1 MQKHKIL
8 INNSFLTGA
17 TSIIDSRLLFI
28 NGYQVNAQS
37 IGGGVVNEAN
47 VRNFLGDSRNDFII
61 NDFFSYLTANTNS
74 VEFRTIF
81 YSDKKLSDVFNE
93 YYNTS
98 ILSGIQTTTA
108 IINQSLSG
116 TSQNNYHS
124 NIFNWDGFSPNVP
137 MSGSVVSIINAT
149 RDSNVYS
156 SLDSVSSENSYYISV
171 FLPKNHQQTSRQRY
185 DDLFPE
191 ILNKEILS
199 SYTNSNLFLAVT
211 GLTNSDNFIFRN
223 SYISN
228 LIH

>member
-17 TSIIDSRLLFI
+17 TLIIDSRLVFV

-47 VRNFLGDSRNDFII
+47 VRAFLEDGRNDFII
-61 NDFFSYLTANTNS
+61 TDFFSYLTANTNS

-93 YYNTS
+93 YYNTA

-116 TSQNNYHS
+116 SYQTNYYN
-124 NIFNWDGFSPNVP
+124 NIFNWDGFSPNVA
-137 MSGSVVSIINAT
+137 MSGNVVSIINAT
-149 RDSNVYS
+149 RDNNIHS
-156 SLDSVSSENSYYISV
+156 SLESISSENSYYISV
-171 FLPKNHQQTSRQRY
+171 FLTKNHQQTSRQRY

-199 SYTNSNLFLAVT
+199 SYTNSNLFLAIT
-211 GLTNSDNFIFRN
+211 GLTVSDNFVFSN

>member
-17 TSIIDSRLLFI
+17 TLIVDSRLVFL

-47 VRNFLGDSRNDFII
+47 VRAFLDDSRNDFII

-74 VEFRTIF
+74 VEFRTIY

-98 ILSGIQTTTA
+98 VLSGIPTTTA
-108 IINQSLSG
+108 IINESLSG
-116 TSQNNYHS
+116 ASQVNYYR
-124 NIFNWDGFSPNVP
+124 NIHNWDGFSPAVP

-149 RDSNVYS
+149 RDTSINS
-156 SLDSVSSENSYYISV
+156 SLEGVSSENSYYINV
-171 FLPKNHQQTSRQRY
+171 FLTKNYEQTARQRY

-191 ILNKEILS
+191 ILNKDTLS
-199 SYTNSNLFLAVT
+199 SYTTSNLFLAVT
-211 GLTNSDNFIFRN
+211 GLTLSDGFVFSN